1 MNCSKSVSDLYKWKQ
16 SLFGILVFVLVWV
29 SLAVGIQLVSI
40 NNTLGADY
48 YIYYT
53 AARMYITDGA
63 NPYTDE
69 VAQTVQID
77 IMGRLAKP
85 DEDQLAFAYPFFM
98 LFLVIP
104 FAWLDISISQAL
116 WMSLNILAS
125 ITILHKVFD
134 KSRFLGLLVF
144 STYPVFMGIILGNF
158 SILIC
163 FFLLLFFNQIL
174 FTEREKISQIMLG
187 MLLALTLGKPQL
199 TWLIVLFALLMSFRK
214 RYYFLILSFLISSV
228 TILIICFA
236 LMPNWLNNWLLQ
248 IQKYAEYNHNTPAY
262 ILTTLL
268 SRFGIFSDLIFG
280 ILLIVALFIL
290 TLWFV
295 SENRLKDDQIILHN
309 RIIFLNLILIL
320 SVFLMPSTLSYNQLP
335 ILIGIIIGSKHFIT
349 FNPKWIPVIWIFYS
363 ITSWLVLVIPK
374 INGLSNSDVIFP
386 LSISFSWI
394 FLLWIFS
401 KHYWMRL
408 RNAPS

>member
-16 SLFGILVFVLVWV
+16 PLFGILVFVLVWV

-174 FTEREKISQIMLG
+174 FTEREK
-187 MLLALTLGKPQL
+187 
-199 TWLIVLFALLMSFRK
+199 
-214 RYYFLILSFLISSV
+214 
-228 TILIICFA
+228 
-236 LMPNWLNNWLLQ
+236 
-248 IQKYAEYNHNTPAY
+248 
-262 ILTTLL
+262 
-268 SRFGIFSDLIFG
+268 
-280 ILLIVALFIL
+280 
-290 TLWFV
+290 
-295 SENRLKDDQIILHN
+295 
-309 RIIFLNLILIL
+309 NL
-320 SVFLMPSTLSYNQLP
+320 
-335 ILIGIIIGSKHFIT
+335 
-349 FNPKWIPVIWIFYS
+349 
-363 ITSWLVLVIPK
+363 
-374 INGLSNSDVIFP
+374 
-386 LSISFSWI
+386 
-394 FLLWIFS
+394 
-401 KHYWMRL
+401 R
-408 RNAPS
+408 